1 MKFIT
6 LYNSTFSAFEKHQRH
21 HCGDLSCCEKWSISI
36 MQLQQSWCLK
46 AALSTLYCSHTF
58 ENFGSFLMLWGK
70 KNGEE
75 GGNAPHPNPG
85 WQNQVLSMPG
95 LAIRKRQCKG
105 WSAKLNHEVTNT
117 AASIICQLFQVKT
130 WSVAMLSFNK
140 NSVSC
145 ASHIGFDF
153 KKGAYSL
160 FYFFF
165 SPSFFS
171 LIFNL
176 QLRFNM
182 EICGFMILENIFF
195 LKFQKNVF

>member
-165 SPSFFS
+165 PF
-171 LIFNL
+171 
-176 QLRFNM
+176 
-182 EICGFMILENIFF
+182 ILFPYF
-195 LKFQKNVF
+195 